1 MCALRSHPNG
11 QIKPS
16 LSPRKK
22 FVNVCM
28 VNFPWTS
35 PLCSLQSF
43 TLLPVLPL
51 KTLYPTTPL
60 HCTLPPPP
68 LLPSPHSYLPACTSP
83 LTNTPTLSSSY
94 AVVLVTDPTCAPC
107 SGWWGRRRS
116 TSARVGTGTSAP
128 SAAGGR
134 KSGTGGVSRLS
145 QLHSGVLA
153 FHSDSATFRDASV
166 GLDPFLADLSLLHPG
181 LLDLPAWF

>member
-1 MCALRSHPNG
+1 MCAWWIFLGRLLSANCS
-11 QIKPS
+11 PS
-16 LSPRKK
+16 
-22 FVNVCM
+22 
-28 VNFPWTS
+28 
-35 PLCSLQSF
+35 LCSLSF
-43 TLLPVLPL
+43 LSKPSTLQHR
-51 KTLYPTTPL
+51 YIA
-60 HCTLPPPP
+60 HCPRSP
-68 LLPSPHSYLPACTSP
+68 LLPSPHSHLPACTSL

-134 KSGTGGVSRLS
+134 KSGAGGVSRLS

-166 GLDPFLADLSLLHPG
+166 GLDPFLAELRLLHPG